1 MVTKQDK
8 EKYKGGD
15 NMEDKFKLLREGSHI
30 HNKLNQR
37 IITGEEGKQLLDKWW
52 DKVQQEEVDTNMIL
66 NLMLMYKVI
75 TEKLRDV
82 D

>member
-1 MVTKQDK
+1 
-8 EKYKGGD
+8 
-15 NMEDKFKLLREGSHI
+15 MEYKFKLLREGSHI

>member
-1 MVTKQDK
+1 
-8 EKYKGGD
+8 
-15 NMEDKFKLLREGSHI
+15 MEDKFKLLREGAHI
-30 HNKLNQR
+30 HNKLNQK

-52 DKVQQEEVDTNMIL
+52 DKVRQEEVDTNMTL
-66 NLMLMYKVI
+66 NLMFMYKVI